1 MTDFI
6 EVYENALSD
15 FDCQAVVGEFEYL
28 SEMGFSV
35 NRQQDEGAVKSKKDD
50 LALNYS
56 DLLVSQMA
64 TAGRTMVKVIHEKVH
79 DYIEKYKVGMFANSD
94 LKNPPYPICSESVK
108 VQKTSP
114 SQGYHVWHS
123 EANCPQFSD
132 RLIAWT
138 LYLNNV
144 EEGGET
150 EFIYQSKRVK
160 PEEGKL
166 VIWPAGFTH
175 THRGNPP
182 LSGEKYIAT
191 GWFRYVG
198 I

>member
-15 FDCQAVVGEFEYL
+15 FDCQAVVEEFEYL

-35 NRQQDEGAVKSKKDD
+35 NRKQHEDAVKSKKDD
-50 LALNYS
+50 LALVYS

-79 DYIEKYKVGMFANSD
+79 DYVEKYNVGMFANSD
-94 LKNPPYPICSESVK
+94 LKKPPYPICSESVK

-123 EANCPQFSD
+123 EANCPQLSD